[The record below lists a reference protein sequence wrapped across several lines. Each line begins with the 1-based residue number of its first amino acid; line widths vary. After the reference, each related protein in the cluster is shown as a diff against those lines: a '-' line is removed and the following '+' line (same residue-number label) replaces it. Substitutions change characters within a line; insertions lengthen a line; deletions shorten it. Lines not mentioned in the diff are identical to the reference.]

1 MNRHTVGA
9 VPMGRAQTALI
20 LPCLVSIDLGSI
32 LRPRR
37 EASSERPEKP
47 VFVGYPASV
56 ARSRASKLSSCA
68 SIRCL
73 SRSGMIVFGSPQL
86 VERTRIQKTRD
97 QSRATISREL
107 QASPYSSTNRR
118 SILRS
123 MDATSPL
130 TVQTCLESEAFEA
143 CTPSWR
149 LFASQDHQLA
159 ARRSYPALRS
169 ET

>member
-20 LPCLVSIDLGSI
+20 LPCLVSIDLGTI

-37 EASSERPEKP
+37 EASSERPEKLG
-47 VFVGYPASV
+47 FVGYPASV
-56 ARSRASKLSSCA
+56 ARSRAAKLSSCA
-68 SIRCL
+68 SIRCP

-107 QASPYSSTNRR
+107 QASPYSSTSKR
-118 SILRS
+118 SILKS
-123 MDATSPL
+123 SDATSRL
-130 TVQTCLESEAFEA
+130 TVQTYLASEAFEA
-143 CTPSWR
+143 CTPSGP
-149 LFASQDHQLA
+149 LSANHDHQLA
-159 ARRSYPALRS
+159 ARRSYPA
-169 ET
+169 